1 MGIYEIGRREG
12 IGKQKKKLIFRKGTL
27 EDGIN
32 GLLLKMERFSHPCDR
47 GEFAHLLS
55 AKKCELAD
63 LEECLNKLSYE

>member
-12 IGKQKKKLIFRKGTL
+12 TGKQKKKLIFRKGTL

-55 AKKCELAD
+55 AKKMRVGVPRRMFEQIIL
-63 LEECLNKLSYE
+63 

>member
-1 MGIYEIGRREG
+1 MIKIKTITITE
-12 IGKQKKKLIFRKGTL
+12 KL

-55 AKKCELAD
+55 AKKCELAY